1 MGVHLLRRPQN
12 SWRLASGRGE
22 WGRNRSALARDSQ
35 HGVSWGGGEGGL
47 LSYLVY
53 VVVTSLGTVYLCL
66 SLICYTCDQVGAV
79 SSLTRVTSCMSGV
92 PPPGER
98 GRGERAPPG
107 VGAARFLFVSGFTD
121 SQDTLGAGRQFLT
134 GQC

>member
-1 MGVHLLRRPQN
+1 MGIHLLRRPQN
-12 SWRLASGRGE
+12 SWRSASGRRK
-22 WGRNRSALARDSQ
+22 WGRDRSALARDSQ
-35 HGVSWGGGEGGL
+35 YGVSWGGGEGGL

-53 VVVTSLGTVYLCL
+53 VVVKSLGTVYLCL
-66 SLICYTCDQVGAV
+66 FDLLHCDQVSAV
-79 SSLTRVTSCMSGV
+79 SSLTCNKLYVRGPSCW
-92 PPPGER
+92 GE
-98 GRGERAPPG
+98 GERAPPG